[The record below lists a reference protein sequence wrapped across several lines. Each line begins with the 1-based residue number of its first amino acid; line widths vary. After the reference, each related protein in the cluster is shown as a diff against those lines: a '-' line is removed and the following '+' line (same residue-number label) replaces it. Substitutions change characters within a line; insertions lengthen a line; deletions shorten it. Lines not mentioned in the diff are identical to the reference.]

1 MRPVSAAVVNRIVQM
16 SVKSLVAQA
25 KYTESENKRKR
36 NEAEQEAARKKRAKL
51 EEDSRTQLRFLA
63 PILQQQQQQAQQQTV
78 HMQRL
83 MQQVA
88 QGQDQ
93 LMRGMNH
100 YVTQATQGAAR
111 PFAIPQRQI
120 QSQIVMQPQMMQPQM
135 MQPQMMQPQM
145 VQPQMMQPQML
156 QPQMLQPQMQ
166 LQMQPQMMQPQMQM
180 QMPTQ
185 TQMQPQMQM
194 MGLVQQ
200 PMMGVVQPLVG
211 VVQQPAMQPMQQFPA
226 STMPMSQ
233 VPQPA
238 VAAQGSI
245 QIIGSGQAQGAATGT
260 LTTQTLY
267 GVPGYLSQSGF
278 GRS

>member
-1 MRPVSAAVVNRIVQM
+1 MRLVSVSSHNHIVQM
-16 SVKSLVAQA
+16 EVETRLAQA

-36 NEAEQEAARKKRAKL
+36 NEVKQEAARKKRAKL
-51 EEDSRTQLRFLA
+51 EEDGRAQLRLLA

-83 MQQVA
+83 MQQVT

-120 QSQIVMQPQMMQPQM
+120 QSQIVM
-135 MQPQMMQPQM
+135 
-145 VQPQMMQPQML
+145 QPQMMQPQML

-200 PMMGVVQPLVG
+200 PMMGVVHPLVG

-260 LTTQTLY
+260 LNTQTLY
-267 GVPGYLSQSGF
+267 GVPGYLSQGGF